1 MNDVSNF
8 RRRAVSAMFWSLFQ
22 NWGGRALS
30 MVVFVLLARLLA
42 PTQFGI
48 ASSAFLVMSML
59 SLIAEFGYGDALI
72 QKQGLKEHDVNI
84 PFYASMIISTALACI
99 AAFLSEDIAHL
110 MNVEGLAP
118 YLIGTA
124 AICPFLT
131 LASFQDA
138 MYRRHVQ
145 FRALAMRTLA
155 GIIIG
160 GVVGIAMALMGFG
173 TWALIGQFAAQTLT
187 SVIWLWAKPVWK
199 PNGDLNWN
207 TMPGLSKF
215 GLNVVGQ
222 RLIDFF
228 TLRSIDF
235 VILLVYGP
243 AALALFTVSS
253 RLYQLLLQL
262 LQSSISNVGLTMLSK
277 VSDDKARLQRLY
289 LRSSSIGAFFGT
301 PVFCGLAAL
310 APEVNH
316 IMFGQKWAGAEH
328 VMVPLL
334 LMGGIHCVQ
343 FINASYLTALG
354 RPQTLLWLVILKA
367 VLVLPPLYFIR
378 MDSVAGTAMIY
389 CASLVCLTPFSFGAT
404 LSALSLNWKAMIR
417 PVGVPMLACAAAFF
431 AVYAARTWGG
441 LGELNTIYS
450 LLLFGAIF
458 TAAYAVSVAVL
469 AFDIGRENVLFLRN
483 AVRR

>member
-1 MNDVSNF
+1 MNDMSNF
-8 RRRAVSAMFWSLFQ
+8 RRRAVSALFWSLFQ

-42 PTQFGI
+42 PAQFGI

-59 SLIAEFGYGDALI
+59 SLVAEFGYGDALI
-72 QKQGLKEHDVNI
+72 QKQGLKGQDVNI
-84 PFYASMIISTALACI
+84 PFYASMILSTALACI
-99 AAFLSEDIAHL
+99 AAFMSEEIARL
-110 MNVEGLAP
+110 MKVEGLAP

-124 AICPFLT
+124 AICPFMT

-155 GIIIG
+155 GITIG
-160 GVVGIAMALMGFG
+160 GVVGVVMALVGFG

-187 SVIWLWAKPVWK
+187 SVAWLWARPVWK
-199 PNGDLNWN
+199 PDTELNWSA
-207 TMPGLSKF
+207 MSGLSKF
-215 GLNVVGQ
+215 GVNVLGQ

-243 AALALFTVSS
+243 ASLALFTVSS

-262 LQSSISNVGLTMLSK
+262 LQSSISSVGLSMLSK
-277 VSDDKARLQRLY
+277 VSDDKVRLQRLY
-289 LRSSSIGAFFGT
+289 LRSSSIGSFFGT
-301 PVFCGLAAL
+301 PVFFGLAAL

-354 RPQTLLWLVILKA
+354 RPQALLRLVILKA

-378 MDSVAGTAMIY
+378 MDSVAGTAVIY

-404 LSALSLNWKAMIR
+404 LKALSLNWAALIK
-417 PVGVPMLACAAAFF
+417 PVAAPMLACAIAFLIVF
-431 AVYAARTWGG
+431 FTRGWGG
-441 LGELNTIYS
+441 FEATNVFLSALIHG
-450 LLLFGAIF
+450 LLFVV
-458 TAAYAVSVAVL
+458 AYAVCMIVL
-469 AFDIGRENVLFLRN
+469 AFDTGRENLVFIQN
-483 AVRR
+483 AIRK

>member
-1 MNDVSNF
+1 MNDMSNF
-8 RRRAVSAMFWSLFQ
+8 RRRAVSALFWSLFQ

-42 PTQFGI
+42 PAQFGI

-59 SLIAEFGYGDALI
+59 SLVAEFGYGDALI
-72 QKQGLKEHDVNI
+72 QKQGLNDRDVNI
-84 PFYASMIISTALACI
+84 PFYAAMVLSTTLACVAALMSEEI
-99 AAFLSEDIAHL
+99 ASL
-110 MNVEGLAP
+110 MKVEGLAP
-118 YLIGTA
+118 YLIGTV

-145 FRALAMRTLA
+145 FRSLAMRTLA

-160 GVVGIAMALMGFG
+160 GVVGVAMALLGFG

-187 SVIWLWAKPVWK
+187 SVVWLWAKPVWK
-199 PNGDLNWN
+199 PNADLHWN
-207 TMPGLSKF
+207 TMTGLTKF
-215 GLNVVGQ
+215 GFNVVGQ

-301 PVFCGLAAL
+301 PVFCALAAL

-316 IMFGQKWAGAEH
+316 IMFGEKWAGAEH

-343 FINASYLTALG
+343 FVNGSYLTALG
-354 RPQTLLWLVILKA
+354 RPQALLWLVILKA
-367 VLVLPPLYFIR
+367 ALVLPPLYFIR

-404 LSALSLNWKAMIR
+404 LSALSLRWTLMIR
-417 PVGVPMLACAAAFF
+417 PVGVPMLACAVAFF
-431 AVYAARTWGG
+431 AVYATRIWEGAGQMNIV
-441 LGELNTIYS
+441 LS
-450 LLLFGAIF
+450 LLLHGTIF
-458 TAAYAVSVAVL
+458 TLAYAVSVAIL
-469 AFDIGRENVLFLRN
+469 AFDIGRENVLFVRN
-483 AVRR
+483 AVRK

>member
-1 MNDVSNF
+1 MNDTNNF
-8 RRRAVSAMFWSLFQ
+8 RRRAVGALFWSLFQ
-22 NWGGRALS
+22 NWGGRALG

-42 PTQFGI
+42 PAQFGI

-59 SLIAEFGYGDALI
+59 SLVAEFGYGDALI
-72 QKQGLKEHDVNI
+72 QKQSLKDRDANL
-84 PFYASMIISTALACI
+84 PFYASLALSTVLAIIAVLMSD
-99 AAFLSEDIAHL
+99 DIARW
-110 MNVEGLAP
+110 MKVEGLGP

-124 AICPFLT
+124 AICPFMT

-138 MYRRHVQ
+138 MYRRQVQ
-145 FRALAMRTLA
+145 FRSLAMRTLA
-155 GIIIG
+155 GIVIG
-160 GVVGIAMALMGFG
+160 GVVGVVMALAGFG

-187 SVIWLWAKPVWK
+187 SVVWLWARPVWR
-199 PNGDLNWN
+199 PDTDLNWS
-207 TMPGLSKF
+207 TMSRLSKF
-215 GLNVVGQ
+215 GLNVLGQ

-243 AALALFTVSS
+243 ASLALFTVAS

-262 LQSSISNVGLTMLSK
+262 LQSSISSVGLTMLSK
-277 VSDDKARLQRLY
+277 VSDDKIRLQRLY
-289 LRSSSIGAFFGT
+289 LRSSSIGSFFGT

-354 RPQTLLWLVILKA
+354 RPQTLLKLVILKA
-367 VLVLPPLYFIR
+367 ILVLPPLYFIR

-404 LSALSLNWKAMIR
+404 LKALSLNWGALIK
-417 PVGVPMLACAAAFF
+417 PVAAPMLACALAFLVVF
-431 AVYAARTWGG
+431 FTRGWGG
-441 LGELNTIYS
+441 FEATNVLVSALIYGA
-450 LLLFGAIF
+450 LFVLS
-458 TAAYAVSVAVL
+458 YALCMVVL
-469 AFDIGRENVLFLRN
+469 AFDTGRENLVFIQN
-483 AVRR
+483 AVRK